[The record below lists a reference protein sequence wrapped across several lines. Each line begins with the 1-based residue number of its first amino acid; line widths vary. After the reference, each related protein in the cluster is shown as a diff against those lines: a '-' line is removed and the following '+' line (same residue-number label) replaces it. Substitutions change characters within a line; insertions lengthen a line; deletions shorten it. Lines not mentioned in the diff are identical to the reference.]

1 MVKKRLKSLTIFILG
16 VKRMIRNVLLVNI
29 PLSWVDRSLD
39 KVVIPIGLIYLVSYL
54 EHNDRNLKDDS

>member
-1 MVKKRLKSLTIFILG
+1 
-16 VKRMIRNVLLVNI
+16 MIRNVLLVNI